1 MADATDEAEARQR
14 AHEDAVL
21 AQCARNVS
29 LAKAQVGRDGLSA
42 ALALAEARASRRD
55 ARASIAQAQ
64 AAREAARVEAESAG
78 WASRTFQGLL
88 ASSASEAEPPLP
100 APFVAP
106 PRAAAKSLAAM
117 YWRPPQYSPVY
128 TLSPELLARVL
139 APLPYRYLMGGVVA
153 AASRA
158 LREGARGFGRG
169 LVRDL
174 RVADG
179 CAETWL
185 CVIGARGQLAAFDPM
200 ARADPLWADMWARM
214 RPRALSLIH
223 I

>member
-1 MADATDEAEARQR
+1 MAGVIEIDEAEARQR
-14 AHEDAVL
+14 AHEDACL

-29 LAKAQVGRDGLSA
+29 LAKAMVGRDGLSA
-42 ALALAEARASRRD
+42 ALALAEARKSRRE
-55 ARASIAQAQ
+55 ARESIAQAQ

-88 ASSASEAEPPLP
+88 ASSPSEAEPPLP

-106 PRAAAKSLAAM
+106 PRPATKSLAAM

-139 APLPYRYLMGGVVA
+139 SPLPYRYLLGGIVA
-153 AASRA
+153 ATSRA
-158 LREGARGFGRG
+158 MREGARGFGRG

-174 RVADG
+174 RIADG
-179 CAETWL
+179 W
-185 CVIGARGQLAAFDPM
+185 GAA
-200 ARADPLWADMWARM
+200 
-214 RPRALSLIH
+214 
-223 I
+223 